1 MNVWYYLNL
10 LMACTPYGIWYE
22 NNLGKSR
29 NKICREDIILYNA
42 TPCYLRLTDINAYN
56 YASCT

>member
-1 MNVWYYLNL
+1 MNVWCYLGL
-10 LMACTPYGIWYE
+10 LMACTAYGM
-22 NNLGKSR
+22 
-29 NKICREDIILYNA
+29 KITLARAETKFVEKTIILYNA